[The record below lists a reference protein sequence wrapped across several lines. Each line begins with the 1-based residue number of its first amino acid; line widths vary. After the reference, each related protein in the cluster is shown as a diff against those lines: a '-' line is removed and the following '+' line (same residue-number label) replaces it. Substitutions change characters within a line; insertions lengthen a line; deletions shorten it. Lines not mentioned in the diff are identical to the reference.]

1 MHRPTSMLYVNAYNA
16 AMRTTSYSD
25 LRKNLSAMI
34 DAVTADHE
42 PIVITRDRGRPA
54 AVLMSVEDFASY
66 EETRYLLRS
75 PANAERLRASIEAL
89 EAGGGRARDLT
100 E

>member
-1 MHRPTSMLYVNAYNA
+1 ML
-16 AMRTTSYSD
+16 MRSTSYSD

-66 EETRYLLRS
+66 EETRFLLRC
-75 PANAERLRASIEAL
+75 PGNAERLRASIGAL
-89 EAGGGRARDLT
+89 EASERRPRDLT